1 MKNLT
6 ITILLSFIS
15 AQEIDSSYVLKWQ
28 NVPWNADGL
37 FPAGPPWSMVGPF
50 DFDGDS
56 LGDFV
61 ISSAY
66 TGQYCNGVYHYE
78 AAENDSI
85 ALQWVHTFFDLSCSL
100 DNYSS
105 VAVGDLDGDSYM
117 EILSLSDTE
126 PGVPNQNGFQVFEW
140 NTDSLSF
147 LSTPTAA
154 WDMGLDS
161 VWEAGQIFVAEL
173 DGDVNPEVIV
183 SVMDGPWGAT
193 GSSRLMI
200 FELENSD
207 YSDPTWLVEYED
219 AVWTNWSGY
228 NISVGDLDQDG
239 FMEIYIIGYEYY
251 HIIIYESTGE
261 DAYEYQTDFYV
272 STNASER
279 GNQSMVITDIN
290 GDGTNELFAV
300 TSGTNTLDGGTL
312 LTPGYFYAVS
322 GTDDV
327 SQLSFDNFN
336 YFTSYTGGLRQ
347 ISEGDADGDGIPNLY
362 IAGHYNEAVYD
373 WEFVGDDPF
382 GVTSYTEHVIFM
394 DDTTDDYTTSGTALA
409 QDQGKVRVAKLF
421 PGDIDNDGNG
431 DLIFTSASFAIDKP
445 HVFMIEHEEDLSN
458 DDKSFMPPSQF
469 RLSQNYPNPFN
480 PSTQFQYSLPESG
493 EIELAIYDVTGHLIY
508 MFHNGYQRKGNHNI
522 LWTGVDQNQKTVP
535 SGVYFCQLKM
545 ESNTITKKMVMT
557 K

>member
-6 ITILLSFIS
+6 IIILLSCIS
-15 AQEIDSSYVLKWQ
+15 AQEIDSSYSLKWH
-28 NVPWNADGL
+28 NEPWGAGGL
-37 FPAGPPWSMVGPF
+37 FPAGPPWSMVGPY
-50 DFDGDS
+50 DFNGNGF
-56 LGDFV
+56 GDFIV
-61 ISSAY
+61 SSSY
-66 TGQYCNGVYHYE
+66 TGEYCNGIYHYE
-78 AAENDSI
+78 ATGDDSI
-85 ALQWVHTFFDLSCSL
+85 GLQWVHTFYDLSCSP

-105 VAVGDLDGDSYM
+105 VAIGDLDGDSYM

-140 NTDSLSF
+140 STDSSSF

-154 WDMGLDS
+154 WNMGLDS

-173 DGDVNPEVIV
+173 DGDANPEVIV

-193 GSSRLMI
+193 GSSRLII
-200 FELENSD
+200 FELENTD
-207 YSDPTWLVEYED
+207 FSDPTWVIEYED
-219 AVWTNWSGY
+219 PTWTNWSGY

-272 STNASER
+272 STSAYER
-279 GNQSMVITDIN
+279 GNQSMIVTDIN
-290 GDGTNELFAV
+290 SDGSNELFAV

-312 LTPGYFYAVS
+312 LSPGYFYAVS

-336 YFTSYTGGLRQ
+336 YFTSYIGGLRE

-394 DDTTDDYTTSGTALA
+394 DDTTDDFTTTGSALE

-421 PGDIDNDGNG
+421 TGDIDNDGNG
-431 DLIFTSASFAIDKP
+431 DLVFSSASFAADKP
-445 HVFMIEHEEDLSN
+445 HIFMIEHDEELSN
-458 DDKSFMPPSQF
+458 ENDPQIPSQF
-469 RLSQNYPNPFN
+469 NMSQNYPNPFN
-480 PSTQFQYSLPESG
+480 PSTQFSYTLPESG
-493 EIELAIYDVTGHLIY
+493 NIELAIYDIMGKMVY
-508 MFHNGYQRKGNHNI
+508 KFHDGFQRAGNHNI

-535 SGVYFCQLKM
+535 SGVYLCQLKM

>member
-6 ITILLSFIS
+6 IIILLSCIS
-15 AQEIDSSYVLKWQ
+15 AQEIDSSYSLKWH
-28 NVPWNADGL
+28 NEPWGAGGL
-37 FPAGPPWSMVGPF
+37 FPAGPPWNMVGPY
-50 DFDGDS
+50 DFDGNGFS
-56 LGDFV
+56 DFIV
-61 ISSAY
+61 SSSY
-66 TGQYCNGVYHYE
+66 TGEYCNGVYHYE
-78 AAENDSI
+78 AAGDDSI
-85 ALQWVHTFFDLSCSL
+85 GLQWVHTFYDLSCSP

-105 VAVGDLDGDSYM
+105 VAIGDLDGDSYM

-140 NTDSLSF
+140 STDSLSF
-147 LSTPTAA
+147 LSTPTAT

-173 DGDVNPEVIV
+173 DGDANPEIIV
-183 SVMDGPWGAT
+183 SVMDGPWGST

-200 FELENSD
+200 FELENAD
-207 YSDPTWLVEYED
+207 FSDPTWVIEYED
-219 AVWTNWSGY
+219 PTWTNWSGY

-272 STNASER
+272 STSAYER
-279 GNQSMVITDIN
+279 GNQSMIVTDIN
-290 GDGTNELFAV
+290 SDGSNELFAV

-312 LTPGYFYAVS
+312 LSPGYFYAVS

-336 YFTSYTGGLRQ
+336 YFTSYIGGLRE
-347 ISEGDADGDGIPNLY
+347 ISRGDADGDGVPNLY

-394 DDTTDDYTTSGTALA
+394 DDTTDDFTTTGSALE

-421 PGDIDNDGNG
+421 TGDIDNDGNG
-431 DLIFTSASFAIDKP
+431 DLVFSSASFAADKP
-445 HVFMIEHEEDLSN
+445 HIFMIEHDEELN
-458 DDKSFMPPSQF
+458 NENEPQIPSKF
-469 RLSQNYPNPFN
+469 NMSQNYPNPFN
-480 PSTQFQYSLPESG
+480 PSTQFSYTLPESG
-493 EIELAIYDVTGHLIY
+493 NIELAIFDITGKMVY
-508 MFHNGYQRKGNHNI
+508 KFHDGFQRAGNHNI
-522 LWTGVDQNQKTVP
+522 LWTGVNQNQKTVP
-535 SGVYFCQLKM
+535 SGVYLCQLKM
-545 ESNTITKKMVMT
+545 ESNMITKKMVVS

>member
-1 MKNLT
+1 
-6 ITILLSFIS
+6 
-15 AQEIDSSYVLKWQ
+15 
-28 NVPWNADGL
+28 
-37 FPAGPPWSMVGPF
+37 MVGPF

-85 ALQWVHTFFDLSCSL
+85 ALQWVHTFFDLSCSP

-126 PGVPNQNGFQVFEW
+126 PGVPNQYGFQVFEW
-140 NTDSLSF
+140 STDSLSF
-147 LSTPTAA
+147 LSTPTAT

-173 DGDVNPEVIV
+173 DGDANPEVIV

-200 FELENSD
+200 FELENTD
-207 YSDPTWLVEYED
+207 FSDPTWVIEYED
-219 AVWTNWSGY
+219 PTWTNWSGY

-239 FMEIYIIGYEYY
+239 FTEIYIIGYEYY

-272 STNASER
+272 STSAYER
-279 GNQSMVITDIN
+279 GNQSMIVTDIN
-290 GDGTNELFAV
+290 SDGSNELFAV

-458 DDKSFMPPSQF
+458 DDKSFMPPSQC

-480 PSTQFQYSLPESG
+480 PSTQFQYYLPEPG

>member
-6 ITILLSFIS
+6 ITILLSCIS
-15 AQEIDSSYVLKWQ
+15 AQEIDSSYSLKWH
-28 NVPWNADGL
+28 NEPWGAGGL
-37 FPAGPPWSMVGPF
+37 FPAGPPWNMVGPY
-50 DFDGDS
+50 DFDGNGFS
-56 LGDFV
+56 DFIV
-61 ISSAY
+61 SSSY
-66 TGQYCNGVYHYE
+66 TGEYCNGVYHYE
-78 AAENDSI
+78 AAGDDSI
-85 ALQWVHTFFDLSCSL
+85 GLQWVHTFYDLSCSP

-105 VAVGDLDGDSYM
+105 VAIGDLDGDSYM

-126 PGVPNQNGFQVFEW
+126 PGIPNQNGFQVFEW
-140 NTDSLSF
+140 SIDSLSF
-147 LSTPTAA
+147 LSTPTVV

-161 VWEAGQIFVAEL
+161 VWEAGQILVAEL
-173 DGDVNPEVIV
+173 DGDANPEVIV

-200 FELENSD
+200 FELENTD
-207 YSDPTWLVEYED
+207 FSDPTWVIEYED
-219 AVWTNWSGY
+219 PIWTNWSGY

-272 STNASER
+272 STSAYER
-279 GNQSMVITDIN
+279 GNQSIIVTDIN
-290 GDGTNELFAV
+290 SDGSNELFAV

-312 LTPGYFYAVS
+312 LSPGYFYAVS

-336 YFTSYTGGLRQ
+336 FFTSYIGGLRE

-394 DDTTDDYTTSGTALA
+394 DDTTDDFTTTGSALE

-421 PGDIDNDGNG
+421 TGDIDNDGNG
-431 DLIFTSASFAIDKP
+431 DLVFTSASFAADKP
-445 HVFMIEHEEDLSN
+445 QIFMIEHDEELSN
-458 DDKSFMPPSQF
+458 ENVSQIPSKF
-469 RLSQNYPNPFN
+469 NMSQNYPNPFN
-480 PSTQFQYSLPESG
+480 PSTQFSYTLPESG
-493 EIELAIYDVTGHLIY
+493 NIELAIYDITGKMVY
-508 MFHNGYQRKGNHNI
+508 KFYDGFQRAGNHNI

-535 SGVYFCQLKM
+535 SGVYFCLLKM
-545 ESNTITKKMVMT
+545 ASNTITKKMVMT

>member
-1 MKNLT
+1 MKNL
-6 ITILLSFIS
+6 IIIILLSCIS
-15 AQEIDSSYVLKWQ
+15 AQEIDSSYSLKWH
-28 NVPWNADGL
+28 NEPWGAGGL
-37 FPAGPPWSMVGPF
+37 FPAGPPWSMVGPY
-50 DFDGDS
+50 DFDGNGF
-56 LGDFV
+56 GDFIV
-61 ISSAY
+61 SSSY
-66 TGQYCNGVYHYE
+66 TGEFCNGIYHYE
-78 AAENDSI
+78 AAGNDSI
-85 ALQWVHTFFDLSCSL
+85 GIKCVHTFYDLSCSP

-105 VAVGDLDGDSYM
+105 VAIGDLDGDSYM

-140 NTDSLSF
+140 STDSSSF
-147 LSTPTAA
+147 LSTPTAT

-173 DGDVNPEVIV
+173 DGDANPEVIV

-200 FELENSD
+200 FELENTD
-207 YSDPTWLVEYED
+207 FSDPTWVIEYED
-219 AVWTNWSGY
+219 PTWTNWSGY

-272 STNASER
+272 STSAYER
-279 GNQSMVITDIN
+279 GNQSMIVTDIN
-290 GDGTNELFAV
+290 SDGSNELFAV

-312 LTPGYFYAVS
+312 LSPGYFYAVS

-336 YFTSYTGGLRQ
+336 YFTSYIGGLRE
-347 ISEGDADGDGIPNLY
+347 ISKGDADGDGIPNLY

-394 DDTTDDYTTSGTALA
+394 DDTTDDFTTTGSALE

-421 PGDIDNDGNG
+421 TGDIDNDGNG
-431 DLIFTSASFAIDKP
+431 DLIFSSASFAADKP
-445 HVFMIEHEEDLSN
+445 HIFMIEHDEELGNENTSQI
-458 DDKSFMPPSQF
+458 PSKF
-469 RLSQNYPNPFN
+469 NMSQNYPNPFN
-480 PSTQFQYSLPESG
+480 PSTQFSYTLPESG
-493 EIELAIYDVTGHLIY
+493 NIELAIYDIMGKMVY
-508 MFHNGYQRKGNHNI
+508 KFHDGFQRAGNHNI
-522 LWTGVDQNQKTVP
+522 LWTGVNQNQKTVP

-545 ESNTITKKMVMT
+545 ESNTITKKMVVS

>member
-6 ITILLSFIS
+6 IIILLSCIS
-15 AQEIDSSYVLKWQ
+15 AQEIDSSYSLKWH
-28 NVPWNADGL
+28 NEPWGAGGL
-37 FPAGPPWSMVGPF
+37 FPAGPPWSMVGPY
-50 DFDGDS
+50 DFNGNGF
-56 LGDFV
+56 GDFIV
-61 ISSAY
+61 SSSY
-66 TGQYCNGVYHYE
+66 TGEYCNGIYHYE
-78 AAENDSI
+78 ATGDDSI
-85 ALQWVHTFFDLSCSL
+85 GLQWVHTFYDLSCSP

-105 VAVGDLDGDSYM
+105 VAIGDLDGDSYM

-140 NTDSLSF
+140 STDSLSF

-173 DGDVNPEVIV
+173 DGDANPEVIV

-193 GSSRLMI
+193 GSSRLII
-200 FELENSD
+200 FELENTD
-207 YSDPTWLVEYED
+207 FSDPTWVIEYED
-219 AVWTNWSGY
+219 PTWTNWSGY

-272 STNASER
+272 STSAYER
-279 GNQSMVITDIN
+279 GNQSMIVTDIN
-290 GDGTNELFAV
+290 SDGSNELFAV

-312 LTPGYFYAVS
+312 LSPGYFYAVS

-336 YFTSYTGGLRQ
+336 YFTSYIGGLRE

-394 DDTTDDYTTSGTALA
+394 DDTTDDFTTTGSALE

-421 PGDIDNDGNG
+421 TGDIDNDGNG
-431 DLIFTSASFAIDKP
+431 DLVFSSASFAADKP
-445 HVFMIEHEEDLSN
+445 HIFMIEHDEELSN
-458 DDKSFMPPSQF
+458 ENDPQIPSQF
-469 RLSQNYPNPFN
+469 NMSQNYPNPFN
-480 PSTQFQYSLPESG
+480 PSTQFSYTLPESG
-493 EIELAIYDVTGHLIY
+493 NIELAIYDIMGKMVY
-508 MFHNGYQRKGNHNI
+508 KFHDGFQRAGNHNI

-535 SGVYFCQLKM
+535 SGVYLCQLNM

>member
-85 ALQWVHTFFDLSCSL
+85 ALQWVHTFFDLSCSP

-207 YSDPTWLVEYED
+207 YSDPTWVVEYED

>member
-1 MKNLT
+1 MKNLS
-6 ITILLSFIS
+6 IIILLSCIS
-15 AQEIDSSYVLKWQ
+15 AQEIDSSYSLKWH
-28 NVPWNADGL
+28 NEPWGAGGL
-37 FPAGPPWSMVGPF
+37 FPAGPPWSMVGPY
-50 DFDGDS
+50 DFDGNGF
-56 LGDFV
+56 GDFIV
-61 ISSAY
+61 SSSY
-66 TGQYCNGVYHYE
+66 TGEYCNGVYHYE
-78 AAENDSI
+78 AAGDDSI
-85 ALQWVHTFFDLSCSL
+85 GLQWVHTFYDLSCSP

-105 VAVGDLDGDSYM
+105 VAIGDLDGDSYM

-140 NTDSLSF
+140 STDSLSF
-147 LSTPTAA
+147 LSTPTAT

-173 DGDVNPEVIV
+173 DGDANPEIIV
-183 SVMDGPWGAT
+183 SVMDGPWGST

-200 FELENSD
+200 FELENAD
-207 YSDPTWLVEYED
+207 FSDPTWVIEYED
-219 AVWTNWSGY
+219 PTWTNWSGY

-272 STNASER
+272 STSAYER
-279 GNQSMVITDIN
+279 GNQSMIVTDIN
-290 GDGTNELFAV
+290 SDGSNELFAV

-312 LTPGYFYAVS
+312 LSPGYFYAVS

-336 YFTSYTGGLRQ
+336 YFTSYIGGLRE
-347 ISEGDADGDGIPNLY
+347 ISRGDADGDGVPNLY

-394 DDTTDDYTTSGTALA
+394 DDTTDDFTTTGSALE

-421 PGDIDNDGNG
+421 TGDIDNDGNG
-431 DLIFTSASFAIDKP
+431 DLVFSSASFAADKP
-445 HVFMIEHEEDLSN
+445 HIFMIEHDEELN
-458 DDKSFMPPSQF
+458 NENEPQIPSKF
-469 RLSQNYPNPFN
+469 NMSQNYPNPFN
-480 PSTQFQYSLPESG
+480 PSTQFSYTLPESG
-493 EIELAIYDVTGHLIY
+493 NIELAIYDITGKMVY
-508 MFHNGYQRKGNHNI
+508 KFHDGFQRAGNHNI
-522 LWTGVDQNQKTVP
+522 LWTGVNQNQKTVP
-535 SGVYFCQLKM
+535 SGVYLCQLKM
-545 ESNTITKKMVMT
+545 ESNTITKKMVVS

>member
-6 ITILLSFIS
+6 IIILLSCIS
-15 AQEIDSSYVLKWQ
+15 AQEIDSSYSLKWH
-28 NVPWNADGL
+28 NEPWGAGGL
-37 FPAGPPWSMVGPF
+37 FPAGPPWSMVGPY
-50 DFDGDS
+50 DFDGNGF
-56 LGDFV
+56 GDFIV
-61 ISSAY
+61 SSSY
-66 TGQYCNGVYHYE
+66 TGEYCNGVYHYE
-78 AAENDSI
+78 AADDDSI
-85 ALQWVHTFFDLSCSL
+85 GLQWVHTFYDLSCSP

-105 VAVGDLDGDSYM
+105 VAIGDLDGDSYM

-140 NTDSLSF
+140 STDSLSF
-147 LSTPTAA
+147 LSTPTAT

-173 DGDVNPEVIV
+173 DGDANPEIIV
-183 SVMDGPWGAT
+183 SVMDGPWGST

-200 FELENSD
+200 FELENAD
-207 YSDPTWLVEYED
+207 FSDPTWVIEYED
-219 AVWTNWSGY
+219 PTWTNWSGY

-272 STNASER
+272 STSAYER
-279 GNQSMVITDIN
+279 GNQSMIVTDIN
-290 GDGTNELFAV
+290 SDGSNELFAV

-312 LTPGYFYAVS
+312 LSPGYFYAVS

-336 YFTSYTGGLRQ
+336 YFTSYIGGLRE
-347 ISEGDADGDGIPNLY
+347 ISRGDADGDGVPNLY

-394 DDTTDDYTTSGTALA
+394 DDTTDDFTTTGSALE

-421 PGDIDNDGNG
+421 TGDIDNDGNG
-431 DLIFTSASFAIDKP
+431 DLVFSSASFAADKP
-445 HVFMIEHEEDLSN
+445 HIFMIEHDEVLNNKNE
-458 DDKSFMPPSQF
+458 PQIPSKF
-469 RLSQNYPNPFN
+469 NMSQNYPNPFN
-480 PSTQFQYSLPESG
+480 PSTQFSYTLPESG
-493 EIELAIYDVTGHLIY
+493 NIELAIYDITGKMVY
-508 MFHNGYQRKGNHNI
+508 KFHDGFQRAGNHNI
-522 LWTGVDQNQKTVP
+522 LWTGVNQNQKTVP
-535 SGVYFCQLKM
+535 SGVYLCQLKM
-545 ESNTITKKMVMT
+545 ESNTITKKMVVS

>member
-6 ITILLSFIS
+6 IIILLSCIS
-15 AQEIDSSYVLKWQ
+15 AQEIDSSYSLKWH
-28 NVPWNADGL
+28 NEPWGAGGL
-37 FPAGPPWSMVGPF
+37 FPAGPPWSMVGPY
-50 DFDGDS
+50 DFNGNGF
-56 LGDFV
+56 GDFIV
-61 ISSAY
+61 SSSY
-66 TGQYCNGVYHYE
+66 TGEYCNGIYHYE
-78 AAENDSI
+78 ATGDDSI
-85 ALQWVHTFFDLSCSL
+85 GLQWVHTFYDLSCSP

-105 VAVGDLDGDSYM
+105 VAIGDLDGDSYM

-140 NTDSLSF
+140 STDSSSF

-173 DGDVNPEVIV
+173 DGDANPEVIV

-193 GSSRLMI
+193 GSSRLII
-200 FELENSD
+200 FELENTD
-207 YSDPTWLVEYED
+207 FSDPTWVIEYED
-219 AVWTNWSGY
+219 PTWTNWSGY

-272 STNASER
+272 STSAYER
-279 GNQSMVITDIN
+279 GNQSMIVTDIN
-290 GDGTNELFAV
+290 SDGSNELFAV

-312 LTPGYFYAVS
+312 LSPGYFYAVS

-336 YFTSYTGGLRQ
+336 YFTSYIGGLRE

-394 DDTTDDYTTSGTALA
+394 DDTTDDFTTTGSALE

-421 PGDIDNDGNG
+421 TGDIDNDGNG
-431 DLIFTSASFAIDKP
+431 DLVFSSASFAADKP
-445 HVFMIEHEEDLSN
+445 HIFMIEHDEELSN
-458 DDKSFMPPSQF
+458 ENDPQIPSQF
-469 RLSQNYPNPFN
+469 NMSQNYPNPFN
-480 PSTQFQYSLPESG
+480 PSTQFSYTLPESG
-493 EIELAIYDVTGHLIY
+493 NIELAIYDIMGKMVY
-508 MFHNGYQRKGNHNI
+508 KFHDGFQRAGNHNI

>member
-6 ITILLSFIS
+6 IIILLSCIS
-15 AQEIDSSYVLKWQ
+15 AQEIDSSYSLKWH
-28 NVPWNADGL
+28 NEPWGAGGL
-37 FPAGPPWSMVGPF
+37 FPAGPPWSMVGPY
-50 DFDGDS
+50 DFDGNGF
-56 LGDFV
+56 GDFIV
-61 ISSAY
+61 SSSY
-66 TGQYCNGVYHYE
+66 TGEYCNGVYHYE
-78 AAENDSI
+78 AAGDDSI
-85 ALQWVHTFFDLSCSL
+85 GLQWVHTFYDLSCSP

-105 VAVGDLDGDSYM
+105 VAIGDLDGDSYM

-140 NTDSLSF
+140 STDSLSF
-147 LSTPTAA
+147 LSTPTAT

-173 DGDVNPEVIV
+173 DGDANPEIIV
-183 SVMDGPWGAT
+183 SVMDGPWGST

-200 FELENSD
+200 FELENAD
-207 YSDPTWLVEYED
+207 FSDPTWVIEYED
-219 AVWTNWSGY
+219 PTWTNWSGY

-272 STNASER
+272 STSAYER
-279 GNQSMVITDIN
+279 GNQSMIVTDIN
-290 GDGTNELFAV
+290 SDGSNELFAV

-312 LTPGYFYAVS
+312 LSPGYFYAVS

-336 YFTSYTGGLRQ
+336 YFTSYIGGLRE
-347 ISEGDADGDGIPNLY
+347 ISRGDADGDGVPNLY

-394 DDTTDDYTTSGTALA
+394 DDTTDDFTTTGSALE

-421 PGDIDNDGNG
+421 TGDIDNDGNG
-431 DLIFTSASFAIDKP
+431 DLVFSSASFAADKP
-445 HVFMIEHEEDLSN
+445 QIFMIEHDEELSN
-458 DDKSFMPPSQF
+458 ENEPQIPSKF
-469 RLSQNYPNPFN
+469 NMSQNYPNPFN
-480 PSTQFQYSLPESG
+480 PSTQFSYTLPESG
-493 EIELAIYDVTGHLIY
+493 NIELAIFDITGKMVY
-508 MFHNGYQRKGNHNI
+508 KFHDGFQRAGNHNI
-522 LWTGVDQNQKTVP
+522 LWTGVNQNQKTVP
-535 SGVYFCQLKM
+535 SGVYLCQLKM
-545 ESNTITKKMVMT
+545 ESNMITKKMVVS

>member
-6 ITILLSFIS
+6 IIILLSCIS
-15 AQEIDSSYVLKWQ
+15 AQEIDSSYSLKWH
-28 NVPWNADGL
+28 NEPWGAGGL
-37 FPAGPPWSMVGPF
+37 FPAGPPWSMVGPY
-50 DFDGDS
+50 DFNGNGF
-56 LGDFV
+56 GDFIV
-61 ISSAY
+61 SSSY
-66 TGQYCNGVYHYE
+66 TGEYCNGIYHYE
-78 AAENDSI
+78 ATGDDSI
-85 ALQWVHTFFDLSCSL
+85 GLQWVHTFYDLSCSP

-105 VAVGDLDGDSYM
+105 VAIGDLDGDSYM

-140 NTDSLSF
+140 STDSSSF

-173 DGDVNPEVIV
+173 DGDANPEVIV

-193 GSSRLMI
+193 GSSRLII
-200 FELENSD
+200 FELENTD
-207 YSDPTWLVEYED
+207 FSDPTWVIEYED
-219 AVWTNWSGY
+219 PTWTNWSGY

-272 STNASER
+272 STSAYER
-279 GNQSMVITDIN
+279 GNQSMIVTDIN
-290 GDGTNELFAV
+290 SDGSNELFAV

-312 LTPGYFYAVS
+312 LSPGYFYAVS

-336 YFTSYTGGLRQ
+336 YFTSYIGGLRE

-394 DDTTDDYTTSGTALA
+394 DDTTDDFTTTGSALE

-421 PGDIDNDGNG
+421 TGDIDNDGNG
-431 DLIFTSASFAIDKP
+431 DLVFSSASFAADKP
-445 HVFMIEHEEDLSN
+445 HIFMIEHDEELSN
-458 DDKSFMPPSQF
+458 ENDPQIPSQF
-469 RLSQNYPNPFN
+469 NMSQNYPNPFN
-480 PSTQFQYSLPESG
+480 PSTQFSYTLPESG
-493 EIELAIYDVTGHLIY
+493 NIELAIYDIMGKMVY
-508 MFHNGYQRKGNHNI
+508 KFHDGFQRAGNHNI

-535 SGVYFCQLKM
+535 SGVYLCQLNM

>member
-6 ITILLSFIS
+6 IIILLSCVS
-15 AQEIDSSYVLKWQ
+15 AQEIDSSYSLKWH
-28 NVPWNADGL
+28 NEPWGAGGL
-37 FPAGPPWSMVGPF
+37 FPAGPPWSMVGPY
-50 DFDGDS
+50 DFDGNGF
-56 LGDFV
+56 GDFIV
-61 ISSAY
+61 SSSY
-66 TGQYCNGVYHYE
+66 TGEYCNGVYHYE
-78 AAENDSI
+78 AAGDDSI
-85 ALQWVHTFFDLSCSL
+85 GLQWVHTFYDLSCSP

-105 VAVGDLDGDSYM
+105 VAIGDLDGDSYM

-140 NTDSLSF
+140 STDSLSF
-147 LSTPTAA
+147 LSTPTAT

-173 DGDVNPEVIV
+173 DGDANPEIIV
-183 SVMDGPWGAT
+183 SVMDGPWGST

-200 FELENSD
+200 FELENAD
-207 YSDPTWLVEYED
+207 FSDPTWVIEYED
-219 AVWTNWSGY
+219 PTWTNWSGY

-272 STNASER
+272 STSAYER
-279 GNQSMVITDIN
+279 GNQSMIVTDIN
-290 GDGTNELFAV
+290 SDGSNELFAV

-312 LTPGYFYAVS
+312 LSPGYFYAVS

-336 YFTSYTGGLRQ
+336 YFTSYIGGLRE
-347 ISEGDADGDGIPNLY
+347 ISRGDADGDGVPNLY

-394 DDTTDDYTTSGTALA
+394 DDTTDDFTTTGSALE
-409 QDQGKVRVAKLF
+409 QDKGKVRVAKLF
-421 PGDIDNDGNG
+421 TGDIDNDGNG
-431 DLIFTSASFAIDKP
+431 DLVFSSASFAADKP
-445 HVFMIEHEEDLSN
+445 HIFMIEHDEELN
-458 DDKSFMPPSQF
+458 NENEPQIPSKF
-469 RLSQNYPNPFN
+469 NMSQNYPNPFN
-480 PSTQFQYSLPESG
+480 PSTQFSYTLPESG
-493 EIELAIYDVTGHLIY
+493 NIELAIFDITGKMVY
-508 MFHNGYQRKGNHNI
+508 KFHDGFQRAGNHNI
-522 LWTGVDQNQKTVP
+522 LWTGVNQNQKTVP
-535 SGVYFCQLKM
+535 SGVYLCQLKM
-545 ESNTITKKMVMT
+545 ESNMITKKMVVS

>member
-6 ITILLSFIS
+6 IIILLSCVS
-15 AQEIDSSYVLKWQ
+15 AQEIDSSYSLKWH
-28 NVPWNADGL
+28 NEPWGAGGL
-37 FPAGPPWSMVGPF
+37 FPAGPPWSMVGPY
-50 DFDGDS
+50 DFDGNGF
-56 LGDFV
+56 GDFIV
-61 ISSAY
+61 SSSY
-66 TGQYCNGVYHYE
+66 TGEYCNGVYHYE
-78 AAENDSI
+78 AAGDDSI
-85 ALQWVHTFFDLSCSL
+85 GLQWVHTFYDLSCSP

-105 VAVGDLDGDSYM
+105 VAIGDLDGDSYM

-140 NTDSLSF
+140 STDSLSF
-147 LSTPTAA
+147 LSTPTAT

-173 DGDVNPEVIV
+173 DGDANPEIIV
-183 SVMDGPWGAT
+183 SVMDGPWGST

-200 FELENSD
+200 FELENAD
-207 YSDPTWLVEYED
+207 FSDPTWVIEYED
-219 AVWTNWSGY
+219 PTWTNWSGY

-261 DAYEYQTDFYV
+261 DTYEYQTDFYV
-272 STNASER
+272 STSAYER
-279 GNQSMVITDIN
+279 GNQSMIVTDIN
-290 GDGTNELFAV
+290 SDGSNELFAV

-312 LTPGYFYAVS
+312 LSPGYFYAVS

-336 YFTSYTGGLRQ
+336 YFTSYIGGLRE
-347 ISEGDADGDGIPNLY
+347 ISRGDADGDGVPNLY

-394 DDTTDDYTTSGTALA
+394 DDTTDDFTTTGSALE

-421 PGDIDNDGNG
+421 TGDIDNDGNG
-431 DLIFTSASFAIDKP
+431 DLVFSSASFAADKP
-445 HVFMIEHEEDLSN
+445 HIFMIEHDEELN
-458 DDKSFMPPSQF
+458 NENEPQIPSKF
-469 RLSQNYPNPFN
+469 NMSQNYPNPFN
-480 PSTQFQYSLPESG
+480 PSTQFSYTLPESG
-493 EIELAIYDVTGHLIY
+493 NIELAIFDITGKMVY
-508 MFHNGYQRKGNHNI
+508 KFHDGFQRAGNHNI
-522 LWTGVDQNQKTVP
+522 LWTGVNQNQKTVP
-535 SGVYFCQLKM
+535 SGVYLCQLKM
-545 ESNTITKKMVMT
+545 ESNMITKKMVVS

>member
-6 ITILLSFIS
+6 IIILLSCIS
-15 AQEIDSSYVLKWQ
+15 AQEIDSSYSLKWH
-28 NVPWNADGL
+28 NEPWGAGGL
-37 FPAGPPWSMVGPF
+37 FPAGPPWSMVGPY
-50 DFDGDS
+50 DFDGNGF
-56 LGDFV
+56 GDFIV
-61 ISSAY
+61 SSSY
-66 TGQYCNGVYHYE
+66 TGEYCNGVYHYE
-78 AAENDSI
+78 AAGDDSI
-85 ALQWVHTFFDLSCSL
+85 GLQWVHTFYDLSCSP

-105 VAVGDLDGDSYM
+105 VAIGDLDGDSYM

-140 NTDSLSF
+140 STDSLSF
-147 LSTPTAA
+147 LSTPTAT

-173 DGDVNPEVIV
+173 DGDANPEIIV
-183 SVMDGPWGAT
+183 SVMDGPWGST

-200 FELENSD
+200 FELENAD
-207 YSDPTWLVEYED
+207 FSDPTWVIEYED
-219 AVWTNWSGY
+219 PTWTNWSGY

-261 DAYEYQTDFYV
+261 DTYEYQTDFYV
-272 STNASER
+272 STSAYER
-279 GNQSMVITDIN
+279 GNQSMIVTDIN
-290 GDGTNELFAV
+290 SDGSNELFAV

-312 LTPGYFYAVS
+312 LSPGYFYAVS

-336 YFTSYTGGLRQ
+336 YFTSYIGGLRE
-347 ISEGDADGDGIPNLY
+347 ISRGDADGDGVPNLY

-394 DDTTDDYTTSGTALA
+394 DDTTDDFTTTGSALE

-421 PGDIDNDGNG
+421 TGDIDNDGNG
-431 DLIFTSASFAIDKP
+431 DLVFSSASFAADKP
-445 HVFMIEHEEDLSN
+445 HIFMIEHDEELN
-458 DDKSFMPPSQF
+458 NENEPQIPSKF
-469 RLSQNYPNPFN
+469 NMSQNYPNPFN
-480 PSTQFQYSLPESG
+480 PSTQFSYTLPESG
-493 EIELAIYDVTGHLIY
+493 NIELAIFDITGKMVY
-508 MFHNGYQRKGNHNI
+508 KFHDGFQRAGNHNI
-522 LWTGVDQNQKTVP
+522 LWTGVNQNQKTVP
-535 SGVYFCQLKM
+535 SGVYLCQLKM
-545 ESNTITKKMVMT
+545 ESNMITKKMVVS

>member
-6 ITILLSFIS
+6 IIILLSCIS
-15 AQEIDSSYVLKWQ
+15 AQEIDSSYSLKWH
-28 NVPWNADGL
+28 NEPWGAGGL
-37 FPAGPPWSMVGPF
+37 FPAGPPWSMVGPY
-50 DFDGDS
+50 DFNGNGF
-56 LGDFV
+56 GDFIV
-61 ISSAY
+61 SSSY
-66 TGQYCNGVYHYE
+66 TGEYCNGIYHYE
-78 AAENDSI
+78 ATGDDSI
-85 ALQWVHTFFDLSCSL
+85 GLQWVHTFYDLSCSP

-105 VAVGDLDGDSYM
+105 VAIGDLDGDSYM

-140 NTDSLSF
+140 STDSSSF

-173 DGDVNPEVIV
+173 DGDANPEVIV

-193 GSSRLMI
+193 GSSRLII
-200 FELENSD
+200 FELENTD
-207 YSDPTWLVEYED
+207 FSDPTWVIEYED
-219 AVWTNWSGY
+219 PTWTNWSGY

-272 STNASER
+272 STSAYER
-279 GNQSMVITDIN
+279 GNQSMIVTDIN
-290 GDGTNELFAV
+290 SDGSNELFAV

-312 LTPGYFYAVS
+312 LSPGYFYAVS

-336 YFTSYTGGLRQ
+336 YFTSYIGGLRE

-394 DDTTDDYTTSGTALA
+394 DDTTDDFTTTGSALE

-421 PGDIDNDGNG
+421 TGDIDNDGNG
-431 DLIFTSASFAIDKP
+431 DLVFSSASFAADKP
-445 HVFMIEHEEDLSN
+445 HIFMIEHDEELSN
-458 DDKSFMPPSQF
+458 ENDPQIPSQF
-469 RLSQNYPNPFN
+469 NMSQNYPNPFN
-480 PSTQFQYSLPESG
+480 PSTQFSYTLPESG
-493 EIELAIYDVTGHLIY
+493 NIELAIYDIMGKMVY
-508 MFHNGYQRKGNHNI
+508 KFHDGFQRAGNHNI

-535 SGVYFCQLKM
+535 SGVYLCQLKM

>member
-6 ITILLSFIS
+6 IIILLSCIS
-15 AQEIDSSYVLKWQ
+15 AQEIDSSYSLKWH
-28 NVPWNADGL
+28 NEPWGAGGL
-37 FPAGPPWSMVGPF
+37 FPAGPPWSMVGPY
-50 DFDGDS
+50 DFDGNGF
-56 LGDFV
+56 GDFIV
-61 ISSAY
+61 SSSY
-66 TGQYCNGVYHYE
+66 TGEYCNGVYHYE
-78 AAENDSI
+78 AAGDDSI
-85 ALQWVHTFFDLSCSL
+85 GLQWVHTFYDLSCSP

-105 VAVGDLDGDSYM
+105 VAIGDLDGDSYM

-140 NTDSLSF
+140 STDSLSF
-147 LSTPTAA
+147 LSTPTAT

-173 DGDVNPEVIV
+173 DGDANPEIIV
-183 SVMDGPWGAT
+183 SVMDGPWGST

-200 FELENSD
+200 FELENAD
-207 YSDPTWLVEYED
+207 FSDPTWVIEYED
-219 AVWTNWSGY
+219 PTWTNWSGY

-272 STNASER
+272 STSAYER
-279 GNQSMVITDIN
+279 GNQSMIVTDIN
-290 GDGTNELFAV
+290 SDGSNELFAV

-312 LTPGYFYAVS
+312 LSPGYFYAVS

-336 YFTSYTGGLRQ
+336 YFTSYIGGLRE
-347 ISEGDADGDGIPNLY
+347 ISRGDADGDGVPNLY

-394 DDTTDDYTTSGTALA
+394 DDTTDDFTTTGSALE

-421 PGDIDNDGNG
+421 TGDIDNDGNG
-431 DLIFTSASFAIDKP
+431 DLVFSSASFAADKP
-445 HVFMIEHEEDLSN
+445 HIFMIEHDEELKN
-458 DDKSFMPPSQF
+458 ENEPQIPSKF
-469 RLSQNYPNPFN
+469 NMSQNYPNPFN
-480 PSTQFQYSLPESG
+480 PSTQFSYTLPESG
-493 EIELAIYDVTGHLIY
+493 NIELAIYDITGKMVY
-508 MFHNGYQRKGNHNI
+508 KFHDGFQRAGNHNI
-522 LWTGVDQNQKTVP
+522 LWTGVNQNQKTVP
-535 SGVYFCQLKM
+535 SGVYLCQLKM
-545 ESNTITKKMVMT
+545 ESNTITKKMVVS

>member
-6 ITILLSFIS
+6 IIILLSCIS
-15 AQEIDSSYVLKWQ
+15 AQEIDSSYSLKWH
-28 NVPWNADGL
+28 NEPWGAGGL
-37 FPAGPPWSMVGPF
+37 FPAGPPWSMVGPY
-50 DFDGDS
+50 DFDGNGF
-56 LGDFV
+56 GDFIV
-61 ISSAY
+61 SSSY
-66 TGQYCNGVYHYE
+66 TGEFCNGIYHYE
-78 AAENDSI
+78 AAGNDSI
-85 ALQWVHTFFDLSCSL
+85 GIKWVHTFYDLSCSP

-105 VAVGDLDGDSYM
+105 VAIGDLDGDSYM

-140 NTDSLSF
+140 STDSSSF
-147 LSTPTAA
+147 LSTPTAT

-173 DGDVNPEVIV
+173 DGDANPEVIV

-200 FELENSD
+200 FELENTD
-207 YSDPTWLVEYED
+207 FSDPTWVIEYED
-219 AVWTNWSGY
+219 PTWTNWSGY

-272 STNASER
+272 STSVYER
-279 GNQSMVITDIN
+279 GNQSMIVTDIN
-290 GDGTNELFAV
+290 SDGSNELFAV

-312 LTPGYFYAVS
+312 LSPGYFYAVS

-336 YFTSYTGGLRQ
+336 YFTSYIGGLRE
-347 ISEGDADGDGIPNLY
+347 ISKGDADGDGIPNLY

-394 DDTTDDYTTSGTALA
+394 DDTTDDFTTTGSALE

-421 PGDIDNDGNG
+421 TGDIDNDGNG
-431 DLIFTSASFAIDKP
+431 DLIFSSASFAADKP
-445 HVFMIEHEEDLSN
+445 HIFMIEHDEELGNENTSQI
-458 DDKSFMPPSQF
+458 PSKF
-469 RLSQNYPNPFN
+469 NMSQNYPNPFN
-480 PSTQFQYSLPESG
+480 PSTQFSYTLPESG
-493 EIELAIYDVTGHLIY
+493 NIELAIYDIMGKMVY
-508 MFHNGYQRKGNHNI
+508 KFHDGFQRAGNHNI
-522 LWTGVDQNQKTVP
+522 LWTGVNQNQKTVP

-545 ESNTITKKMVMT
+545 ESNTITKKMVVS

>member
-6 ITILLSFIS
+6 IIILLSCIS
-15 AQEIDSSYVLKWQ
+15 AQEIDSSYSLKWH
-28 NVPWNADGL
+28 NEPWGAGGL
-37 FPAGPPWSMVGPF
+37 FPAGPPWSMVGPY
-50 DFDGDS
+50 DFDGNGF
-56 LGDFV
+56 GDFIV
-61 ISSAY
+61 SSSY
-66 TGQYCNGVYHYE
+66 TGEYCNGVYHYE
-78 AAENDSI
+78 AAGDDSI
-85 ALQWVHTFFDLSCSL
+85 GLQWVHTFYDLSCSP

-105 VAVGDLDGDSYM
+105 VAIGDLDGDSYM

-140 NTDSLSF
+140 STDSLSF
-147 LSTPTAA
+147 LSTPTAT

-173 DGDVNPEVIV
+173 DGDANPEIIV
-183 SVMDGPWGAT
+183 SVMDGPWGST

-200 FELENSD
+200 FELENAD
-207 YSDPTWLVEYED
+207 FSDPTWVIEYED
-219 AVWTNWSGY
+219 PTWTNWSGY

-272 STNASER
+272 STSAYER
-279 GNQSMVITDIN
+279 GNQSMIVTDIN
-290 GDGTNELFAV
+290 SDGSNELFAV

-312 LTPGYFYAVS
+312 LSPGYFYAVS

-336 YFTSYTGGLRQ
+336 YFTSYIGGLRE
-347 ISEGDADGDGIPNLY
+347 ISRGDADGDGVPNLY

-394 DDTTDDYTTSGTALA
+394 DDTTDDFTTTGSALE
-409 QDQGKVRVAKLF
+409 QDQGKIRVAKLF
-421 PGDIDNDGNG
+421 TGDIDNDGNG
-431 DLIFTSASFAIDKP
+431 DLVFSSASFAADKP
-445 HVFMIEHEEDLSN
+445 QIFMIEHDEELSN
-458 DDKSFMPPSQF
+458 ENEPQIPSKF
-469 RLSQNYPNPFN
+469 NMSQNYPNPFN
-480 PSTQFQYSLPESG
+480 PSTQFSYTLPESG
-493 EIELAIYDVTGHLIY
+493 NIELAIYDITGKMVY
-508 MFHNGYQRKGNHNI
+508 KFHDGFQRAGNHNI
-522 LWTGVDQNQKTVP
+522 LWTGVNQNQKTVP
-535 SGVYFCQLKM
+535 SGVYLCQLKM
-545 ESNTITKKMVMT
+545 ESNMITKKMVVS

>member
-6 ITILLSFIS
+6 IIILLSCIS
-15 AQEIDSSYVLKWQ
+15 AQEIDSSYSLKWH
-28 NVPWNADGL
+28 NEPWGAGGL
-37 FPAGPPWSMVGPF
+37 FPAGPPWSMVGPY
-50 DFDGDS
+50 DFDGNGF
-56 LGDFV
+56 GDFIV
-61 ISSAY
+61 SSSY
-66 TGQYCNGVYHYE
+66 TGEYCNGVYHYE
-78 AAENDSI
+78 AAGDDSI
-85 ALQWVHTFFDLSCSL
+85 GLQWVHTFYDLSCSP

-105 VAVGDLDGDSYM
+105 VAIGDLDGDSYM

-140 NTDSLSF
+140 STDSLSF
-147 LSTPTAA
+147 LSTPTAT

-173 DGDVNPEVIV
+173 DGDANPEIIV
-183 SVMDGPWGAT
+183 SVMDGPWGST

-200 FELENSD
+200 FELENAD
-207 YSDPTWLVEYED
+207 FSDPTWVIEYED
-219 AVWTNWSGY
+219 PTWTNWSGY

-272 STNASER
+272 STSAYER
-279 GNQSMVITDIN
+279 GNQSMIVTDIN
-290 GDGTNELFAV
+290 SDGSNELFAV

-312 LTPGYFYAVS
+312 LSPGYFYAVS

-336 YFTSYTGGLRQ
+336 YFTSYIGGLRE
-347 ISEGDADGDGIPNLY
+347 ISRGDADGDGVPNLY

-394 DDTTDDYTTSGTALA
+394 DDTTDDFTTTGSALE

-421 PGDIDNDGNG
+421 TGDIDNDGNG
-431 DLIFTSASFAIDKP
+431 DLVFSSASFAADKP
-445 HVFMIEHEEDLSN
+445 HIFMIEHDEELN
-458 DDKSFMPPSQF
+458 NENEPQIPSKF
-469 RLSQNYPNPFN
+469 NMSQNYPNPFN
-480 PSTQFQYSLPESG
+480 PSTQFSYTLPESG
-493 EIELAIYDVTGHLIY
+493 NIELAIFDITGKMVY
-508 MFHNGYQRKGNHNI
+508 KFHDGFQRAGNHNI
-522 LWTGVDQNQKTVP
+522 LWTGVNQNQKTVP
-535 SGVYFCQLKM
+535 SGVYLCQLKM
-545 ESNTITKKMVMT
+545 ESNMITKKMVVS

>member
-6 ITILLSFIS
+6 IIILLSCIS
-15 AQEIDSSYVLKWQ
+15 AQEIDSSYSLKWH
-28 NVPWNADGL
+28 NEPWGAGGL
-37 FPAGPPWSMVGPF
+37 FPAGPPWSMVGPY
-50 DFDGDS
+50 DFDGNGF
-56 LGDFV
+56 GDFIV
-61 ISSAY
+61 SSSY
-66 TGQYCNGVYHYE
+66 TGEYCNGVYHYE
-78 AAENDSI
+78 AAGDDSI
-85 ALQWVHTFFDLSCSL
+85 GLQWVHTFYDLSCSP

-105 VAVGDLDGDSYM
+105 VAIGDLDGDSYM

-126 PGVPNQNGFQVFEW
+126 PGVPNQNSFQVFEW
-140 NTDSLSF
+140 STDSLSF
-147 LSTPTAA
+147 LSTPTAT

-173 DGDVNPEVIV
+173 DGDANPEIIV
-183 SVMDGPWGAT
+183 SVMDGPWGST

-200 FELENSD
+200 FELENAD
-207 YSDPTWLVEYED
+207 FSDPTWVIEYED
-219 AVWTNWSGY
+219 PTWTNWSGY

-272 STNASER
+272 STSAYER
-279 GNQSMVITDIN
+279 GNQSMIVTDIN
-290 GDGTNELFAV
+290 SDGSNELFAV

-312 LTPGYFYAVS
+312 LSPGYFYAVS

-336 YFTSYTGGLRQ
+336 YFTSYIGGLRE
-347 ISEGDADGDGIPNLY
+347 ISRGDADGDGVPNLY

-394 DDTTDDYTTSGTALA
+394 DDTTDDFTTTGSALE

-421 PGDIDNDGNG
+421 TGDIDNDGNG
-431 DLIFTSASFAIDKP
+431 DLVFSSASFAADKP
-445 HVFMIEHEEDLSN
+445 HIFMIEHDEELN
-458 DDKSFMPPSQF
+458 NENEPQIPSKF
-469 RLSQNYPNPFN
+469 NMSQNYPNPFN
-480 PSTQFQYSLPESG
+480 PSTQFSYTLPESG
-493 EIELAIYDVTGHLIY
+493 NIELAIYDITGKMVY
-508 MFHNGYQRKGNHNI
+508 KFHDGFQRAGNHNI
-522 LWTGVDQNQKTVP
+522 LWTGVNQNQKTVP
-535 SGVYFCQLKM
+535 SGVYLCQLKM
-545 ESNTITKKMVMT
+545 ESNMITKKMVVS